1 MVYLKTSHKLRF
13 VAGKKRKGRG
23 YVLVAHFVIGNLQY
37 IQGSQFGR
45 IVYTQNIHTGF
56 INLLCVLYL
65 IGYDD
70 QTH

>member
-13 VAGKKRKGRG
+13 VAGKKVKGRG
-23 YVLVAHFVIGNLQY
+23 YVLVAHFLIGDLQY
-37 IQGSQFGR
+37 IKSSQFGR
-45 IVYTQNIHTGF
+45 IVYTQNMYAGF